1 MAEIVFVRTGHH
13 YDSYT
18 DLFRLAELSSFPI
31 IPISEVDISQHKIFI
46 LAPHNGGLAP
56 DQGEWNPHINNQ
68 KHKERNAHL
77 VLWCLERPSGSKG
90 SVGEYGEA
98 NRGLLYNRYFDEIW
112 VSDSKLADET
122 HLRHVVLGSDYGLGE
137 PSNNKMYDF
146 VHMSAIVP
154 RRDTIYSRLGYDRL
168 GPNCWPPDRDKV
180 LKQSKFALN
189 IHQDNHPFQEPL
201 RFALFAAYGLP
212 IISETLIEA
221 YPFSG
226 EFMIFAGYDTIV
238 KRANDVLRSDYTQ
251 WHEMGERAR
260 KRMCEEFQF
269 GKMVRQAVWEST
281 EKWR

>member
-1 MAEIVFVRTGHH
+1 MAEIIFVRTGHH

-18 DLFRLAELSSFPI
+18 DFFRLAELSGFPI
-31 IPISEVDISQHKIFI
+31 IPISEVDVSQHKVYIVS
-46 LAPHNGGLAP
+46 PHN
-56 DQGEWNPHINNQ
+56 GEWNPHIDNQ
-68 KHKERNAHL
+68 AHKERNAHL
-77 VLWCLERPSGSKG
+77 ILWNIERPSGSKG
-90 SVGEYGEA
+90 SVGNYGES
-98 NRGLLYNRYFDEIW
+98 NRNYIYNRQVDEIW
-112 VSDSKLADET
+112 VSDSKLANET
-122 HLRHVVLGSDYGLGE
+122 HLRFVVLGSDYGLGE
-137 PSNNKMYDF
+137 PSDYKMHDF

-154 RRDTIYSRLGYDRL
+154 RRAEIYSRLGYDRL
-168 GPNCWPPDRDKV
+168 GPNCWPPERDRV

-226 EFMIFAGYDTIV
+226 EYMIFAGYDAIV
-238 KRANDVLRSDYTQ
+238 KRANDVLRSDYAQ
-251 WHEMGERAR
+251 WREMGERAR